1 MPQDAE
7 IVATPGIIPEGFCPI
22 NEQQR
27 YNQYIDSTTFVLPG
41 NFSSFN
47 FGPDQP
53 TVDNQS
59 KPWIKTTSAGA
70 LVGIFTFYSGA
81 WVRPHPVPASSDV
94 RMMWVGTTAALQT
107 FDGGAAGAVTELS
120 GPTWEV
126 DTAYADKI
134 PVGAGGT
141 AVATNASELSSGA
154 SATDQVR
161 GTYFIKRTARVYY
174 TA

>member
-7 IVATPGIIPEGFCPI
+7 IVATPGTLPEGFCPI
-22 NEQQR
+22 SEQQR

-47 FGPDQP
+47 IGPDQP
-53 TVDNQS
+53 TVDNQT
-59 KPWIKTTSAGA
+59 KPWYKRSSAGA
-70 LVGIFTFYSGA
+70 PSGWYSFYSGA
-81 WVRPHPVPASSDV
+81 WVKEHPIPASSEV

-107 FDGGAAGAVTELS
+107 YDGGAVGAVTELS
-120 GPTWEV
+120 GPMWEV
-126 DTAYADKI
+126 DTAFADKI

-141 AVATNASELSSGA
+141 PVATNASELSSGA

-161 GTYFIKRTARVYY
+161 GVYVIRRTARQFYV
-174 TA
+174 A